1 MPLCSSRRGGGARC
15 RQSAHTR
22 WDGSSGLAAAVKG
35 VEVAC
40 AARMSGKGD
49 SRTAPLSWLARVLQ
63 DPIDVHCVLGLM
75 SQLSTRQVNLRRI
88 AGSHMQC
95 TCCPFIPLLQLGLV
109 NELVDSPAE
118 LSFKHAK

>member
-49 SRTAPLSWLARVLQ
+49 SRMSGKGDSRTAPLSWLARVLQ
-63 DPIDVHCVLGLM
+63 RPIDVLCVLGLV
-75 SQLSTRQVNLRRI
+75 SQLSTRQLNFE
-88 AGSHMQC
+88 GTSSQM
-95 TCCPFIPLLQLGLV
+95 
-109 NELVDSPAE
+109 
-118 LSFKHAK
+118 